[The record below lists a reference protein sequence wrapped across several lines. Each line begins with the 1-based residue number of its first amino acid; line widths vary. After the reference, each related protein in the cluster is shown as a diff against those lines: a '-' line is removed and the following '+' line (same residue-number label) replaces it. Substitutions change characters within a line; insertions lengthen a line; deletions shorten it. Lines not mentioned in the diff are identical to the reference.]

1 MKMRVKIDEQIFDVE
16 IENLEERPIRV
27 TVEGQT
33 FEIWPEEEQETCEP
47 AYTPPV
53 PQLVVGSPAS
63 PVSAAIPTASSNS
76 VKAPIPGVILAVHVK
91 VGESVRAGQEL
102 CTLEAMKMKNAI
114 RASRDGVIAAIHVQP
129 GQTVQH
135 GHALMDFS
143 D

>member
-1 MKMRVKIDEQIFDVE
+1 MKIRVRIEDQTFEVE
-16 IENLEERPIRV
+16 IENLEERPVRATI
-27 TVEGQT
+27 EGQT
-33 FEIWPEEEQETCEP
+33 FEIWPAEDEETCEP
-47 AYTPPV
+47 AYVPPAPKTIV
-53 PQLVVGSPAS
+53 S
-63 PVSAAIPTASSNS
+63 PVSSPTSATVPSASSNA

-91 VGESVRAGQEL
+91 VGDAVKTGQEL

-114 RASRDGVIAAIHVQP
+114 RANRDGVIAAIHVQP